1 MEVAMSASSKF
12 TSSNPTRRKL
22 LFSGAALAGV
32 SFFAEE
38 LLAQGQLPPT
48 PACDAD
54 GAPTLAQTEGPYFT
68 PNSPERQ
75 SLLEDGVKGRVLE
88 LSGLVLT
95 RSCKPLPRAL
105 VDFWQADAAGAYD
118 NQGFRLR
125 GHQFTDGEGRY
136 RLRTIVP
143 ARYTG
148 RTPHIHVK
156 VQAANR
162 PVLTTQLYFPDEPGN
177 ARDRLFRPELLI
189 GIGKTGKGLIG
200 RFDFVLDIA

>member
-1 MEVAMSASSKF
+1 MSLIRLS
-12 TSSNPTRRKL
+12 RRIVL
-22 LFSGAALAGV
+22 LSGAAAAGA
-32 SFFAEE
+32 SFFTSE
-38 LLAQGQLPPT
+38 LLAQGQLSPT
-48 PACDAD
+48 PAC
-54 GAPTLAQTEGPYFT
+54 GVEPTPRQTEGPFFT

-75 SLLEDGVKGRVLE
+75 SLPEPGMKGQVLE

-95 RSCKPLPRAL
+95 RGCQPVRRAL
-105 VDFWQADAAGAYD
+105 LDFWQADSDGAYD
-118 NQGFRLR
+118 NRGFRLR

-162 PVLTTQLYFPDEPGN
+162 AALTTQLYFPGDPGN
-177 ARDRLFRPELLI
+177 TRDPLFRTELQMRMA
-189 GIGKTGKGLIG
+189 GGGERRSGQ
-200 RFDFVLDIA
+200 FDFVLDMA

>member
-1 MEVAMSASSKF
+1 MS
-12 TSSNPTRRKL
+12 TPSNMSRREIL
-22 LFSGAALAGV
+22 LSGATIAGA
-32 SFFAEE
+32 SFFSEE
-38 LLAQGQLPPT
+38 LLAQGALPAT
-48 PACDAD
+48 PACGAAP
-54 GAPTLAQTEGPYFT
+54 APTLRQTEGPFFT

-75 SLLEDGVKGRVLE
+75 SLIESGVSGPTLE
-88 LSGLVLT
+88 LAGFILS
-95 RSCKPLPRAL
+95 RSCKPLPRSL
-105 VDFWQADAAGAYD
+105 IDFWQADAKGEYD
-118 NQGFRLR
+118 NKGFRLR

-177 ARDRLFRPELLI
+177 ARDPIFRPELVI
-189 GIGKTGKGLIG
+189 RMAQTGGTRQG

>member
-1 MEVAMSASSKF
+1 METIMSIPSKISRRRILLSS
-12 TSSNPTRRKL
+12 
-22 LFSGAALAGV
+22 AAIAGV
-32 SFFAEE
+32 SCFPAE
-38 LLAQGQLPPT
+38 LLAQGQLPLT

-75 SLLEDGVKGRVLE
+75 SLLEEGMKGRVLE

-95 RSCKPLPRAL
+95 RSCKPVPRAL

-118 NQGFRLR
+118 NRGFRLR

-136 RLRTIVP
+136 RLRTVVP

-177 ARDRLFRPELLI
+177 ARDRLFRPELLMRI
-189 GIGKTGKGLIG
+189 AKASDGLAG

>member
-1 MEVAMSASSKF
+1 MSMPSKF
-12 TSSNPTRRKL
+12 SRRKVL
-22 LFSGAALAGV
+22 LSGAAVAGA
-32 SFFAEE
+32 SFFAAE
-38 LLAQGQLPPT
+38 LLAQGQLAPT
-48 PACDAD
+48 PACGAD
-54 GAPTLAQTEGPYFT
+54 GAPTLRQTEGPFFS

-75 SLLEDGVKGRVLE
+75 SLVEQNMKGQVLE
-88 LSGLVLT
+88 LTGLVLT

-162 PVLTTQLYFPDEPGN
+162 PVLTTQLYFPDDPGN
-177 ARDRLFRPELLI
+177 ARDRLFRPELLMRAEKA
-189 GIGKTGKGLIG
+189 GGGLAG
-200 RFDFVLDIA
+200 RFDFVLDLA

>member
-1 MEVAMSASSKF
+1 MSTPSGVS
-12 TSSNPTRRKL
+12 RRDL
-22 LFSGAALAGV
+22 LLSGVTIAGV
-32 SFFAEE
+32 SFFADE
-38 LLAQGQLPPT
+38 LLAQGQLTPT
-48 PACDAD
+48 PACGAD
-54 GAPTLAQTEGPYFT
+54 HAPTLRQTEGPFFT

-75 SLLEDGVKGRVLE
+75 SLIEAGVTGRTLE
-88 LSGLVLT
+88 LTGFVLA
-95 RSCKPLPRAL
+95 RSCKPVPRAL
-105 VDFWQADAAGAYD
+105 VDFWQADAKGEYD
-118 NQGFRLR
+118 NKGFRLR

-177 ARDRLFRPELLI
+177 ARDPIFRPELVIRI
-189 GIGKTGKGLIG
+189 GQAGETRQG
-200 RFDFVLDIA
+200 RFDFVLDMA